1 MDKTGITLMAFPRG
15 NKDPQSHP
23 SAVIPGLIYCIT
35 LSESLTHTQTHKLL
49 TQAIPSTSNTKNPSI
64 FIKSSKKRRKK

>member
-1 MDKTGITLMAFPRG
+1 MDETGITLMAFPRG

-35 LSESLTHTQTHKLL
+35 LSKSLTHRDTQT
-49 TQAIPSTSNTKNPSI
+49 TYASNTQRI
-64 FIKSSKKRRKK
+64 QYQKSLNLHKVKQKERKK